1 MRRSLSVVSIA
12 LAVAAP
18 RAAIAA
24 EPPPNAPDAPEAT
37 AQSQEEALATELF
50 TAARELISAGRYG
63 EACPKLV
70 ESARL
75 AQKVGTLGKLAE
87 CEEKLGQ
94 LVRARA
100 RWQQALNL
108 ARAQGDER
116 APIVERELA
125 RLDGIVPKLLVTFA
139 GPPPAGLMVRV
150 DGVDLGASGLGM
162 ALPLDPGRHSVA
174 VTAPGKRTWS
184 ASIELTTDGKITLL
198 SVPALKDAV
207 EAQPA
212 PLDTPKQEG
221 GSGRS
226 PLVAAGLVT
235 AGVGVLALGAGAFL
249 GVRAQTKLEE
259 SNEVGCNRDQCTPE
273 GAEIRNEG
281 RVAGDAATAL
291 FIAGGALAA
300 SGLVMWLVAPEPK
313 AGSAPKVQA
322 LAGVGPSGGALSIR
336 GRW

>member
-12 LAVAAP
+12 LAVALP
-18 RAAIAA
+18 RAAIAQDT
-24 EPPPNAPDAPEAT
+24 PVDAPPDVP
-37 AQSQEEALATELF
+37 AQSHEEALATELF
-50 TAARELISAGRYG
+50 NAARELIAAGRHE

-108 ARAQGDER
+108 ARAQSDER

-125 RLDGIVPKLLVTFA
+125 RIDGIVPKLLVIFA
-139 GPPPAGLMVRV
+139 GAPPAGLMVRV
-150 DGVDLGASGLGM
+150 DGVELGASGVGT

-174 VTAPGKRTWS
+174 VTAPGKRPWTN
-184 ASIELTTDGKITLL
+184 AVELKADGKITPLL
-198 SVPALKDAV
+198 VPALKDAAAPQ
-207 EAQPA
+207 EAPA
-212 PLDTPKQEG
+212 DRPKQEG
-221 GSGRS
+221 GGAARS

-235 AGVGVLALGAGAFL
+235 AGVGVLAIGAGALF
-249 GVRAQTKLEE
+249 GVRAQTKLDE
-259 SNEVGCNRDQCTPE
+259 SNRTGCAGDRCSPE
-273 GAEIRNEG
+273 GAEIRSEA
-281 RVAGDAATAL
+281 RTAGDASTGL
-291 FIAGGALAA
+291 FIAGGALAV
-300 SGLVMWLVAPEPK
+300 GGIVMWIVAPEPK
-313 AGSAPKVQA
+313 ATSAPKVQA
-322 LAGVGPSGGALSIR
+322 LAGVGPSGGAVTIR